1 MSGEQSASIKQ
12 ESTPSLSFVWEV
24 FKESDTSA
32 KLILP
37 DLLSNPFYMPSPRG
51 TKAQQDAKFEKD
63 MRRLDL
69 VFARDCKY
77 TAPSDRRNSANLVK
91 KFELTG
97 KERYTLSNFYSF
109 KAASPFD
116 SSSCMIC
123 RAIEKRL
130 LDNYRKDAQ
139 LRAEFVQKMTEKET
153 KLAEEQALALKPKV
167 GVVIISPYSV
177 FLR

>member
-1 MSGEQSASIKQ
+1 MSGEEESTNRAQ
-12 ESTPSLSFVWEV
+12 ESVPSLSFVWEV

-77 TAPSDRRNSANLVK
+77 TAPSDRRNTTGAVK
-91 KFELTG
+91 KFELNG
-97 KERYTLSNFYSF
+97 KER
-109 KAASPFD
+109 
-116 SSSCMIC
+116 
-123 RAIEKRL
+123 
-130 LDNYRKDAQ
+130 
-139 LRAEFVQKMTEKET
+139 
-153 KLAEEQALALKPKV
+153 
-167 GVVIISPYSV
+167 
-177 FLR
+177 